1 MKGLPLTPFTAKSEG
16 LCIFGQGDC
25 GAKASSKS
33 TIDIETLNKSVSNFL
48 SEKAASA
55 TASAVNINDMTI
67 KIGELR
73 GGCDIDASQKINST
87 VKALASMDSVDTKEL
102 QNTIKNAA
110 NAQIDQ
116 AAKAKSGFF
125 ATAPSDTKTVSDYK
139 NKVSNIVE
147 VNITDKQKTDAFAS
161 VFNKNTKVLDIGI
174 CGDGPG
180 ATNSAKMNAS
190 QNIQSDLVAQAL
202 LKSVSSSLVA
212 LDATN
217 TTSVAVAQSSEAK
230 SGGLEDVISAIFA
243 GLAGMYGVYAIIL
256 ICCCCICCCGLV
268 GVVAMG
274 AGGGGGNANI
284 PTPSAMPGGVTLSAA
299 PPSFAVPA

>member
-1 MKGLPLTPFTAKSEG
+1 MKGLPLSPFTPKSEG
-16 LCIFGQGDC
+16 VCILGMGDC
-25 GAKASSKS
+25 GSKAESKS
-33 TIDIETLNKSVSNFL
+33 TIDIETLNKNVSNFL

-55 TASAVNINDMTI
+55 TASAVNVNDMTI
-67 KIGELR
+67 EIGELR
-73 GGCDIDASQKINST
+73 GGCDIDASQKITST

-110 NAQIDQ
+110 NAQVDQ
-116 AAKAKSGFF
+116 AAKAKTGFF
-125 ATAPSDTKTVSDYK
+125 ATAPSDAKTVSDYK

-147 VNITDKQKTDAFAS
+147 TNIPDKQKSEAFAS
-161 VFNKNTKVLDIGI
+161 VFNKNTKALKIAV

-202 LKSVSSSLVA
+202 LKSVSSALTT

-217 TTSVAVAQSSEAK
+217 TTSVAVAESAEAK
-230 SGGLEDVISAIFA
+230 SSGLEDVISAIFA

-256 ICCCCICCCGLV
+256 ICCCCICCCVLV

-274 AGGGGGNANI
+274 AGGGGNANI
-284 PTPSAMPGGVTLSAA
+284 PKMPAAPGGVTLSAA
-299 PPSFAVPA
+299 PPMGA